1 MPEKKKITAGQQFMK
16 LLENAAKD
24 KDRLLDLASAVIK
37 HSHSKRGL
45 KSRNLPD
52 NESAVKMNAS
62 IAKFNAMAGKDVSTD
77 GMLAMVANTYRQEG
91 FGSPKKF
98 KEDFEKKHPEEYDK
112 QTAKT
117 AVILMAQSRAAVNG

>member
-16 LLENAAKD
+16 LLENATKD
-24 KDRLLDLASAVIK
+24 KSRLLDLASAVIK

-52 NESAVKMNAS
+52 SESAVKMSAS
-62 IAKFNAMAGKDVSTD
+62 IAKFNAIAGKDVSTD

-98 KEDFEKKHPEEYDK
+98 KEDFKKKHPEEYESSS
-112 QTAKT
+112 AKN
-117 AVILMAQSRAAVNG
+117 AVLMAQLRAVVNG

>member
-1 MPEKKKITAGQQFMK
+1 MPEKKKVTAGQQFIK
-16 LLENAAKD
+16 LLDSAAKD

-37 HSHSKRGL
+37 RSHSGRGL
-45 KSRNLPD
+45 KKRNLPD
-52 NESAVKMNAS
+52 SESAVKMSAS
-62 IAKFNAMAGKDVSTD
+62 IAKFNAIAGKDVSTD

-98 KEDFEKKHPEEYDK
+98 KEDFKKKHPAEFDK

-117 AVILMAQSRAAVNG
+117 VLMMAQRRAAVNG